1 MKAAA
6 GDIAELLEIMARLRQ
21 PVDGCPWDLAQ
32 TFATI
37 APYTIEEAYEVADAI
52 DRGDM
57 ADLRDELG
65 DLLLQVVFHARMAEE
80 QGAFDFAGVVDA
92 IVDKMV
98 RRHPHVFA
106 GAGREADAEAQLRE
120 WETLKRGEREAAG
133 NGDASALAGIARGL
147 PEWQRAIKLQ
157 KRAATVGFDWPG
169 PEPVVAKLHEEIDE
183 ALRIIR
189 DEHGHDV
196 VVLLGHSAG
205 GLIAALWADRH
216 PRSAGRATTARVD
229 ALVLNSPWLDL
240 QGSWFERTIAIRLI
254 DALAPWMPLRIVG
267 KLGPDY
273 GRSLHVS
280 TGGAW
285 DYDLRWKPFAG
296 FPVRAGWLRAIHRG
310 HRAVAG
316 GLAIDVPVLVCCSTA
331 SGPDDRWHE
340 AITRTDSVLDVE
352 QIAARTPGL
361 GADVTLARIPDGIHD
376 LALSPEPARS
386 RYVDAVFAWAATHVG
401 RPGRG

>member
-1 MKAAA
+1 MP
-6 GDIAELLEIMARLRQ
+6 D
-21 PVDGCPWDLAQ
+21 DAQ
-32 TFATI
+32 TA
-37 APYTIEEAYEVADAI
+37 
-52 DRGDM
+52 
-57 ADLRDELG
+57 ADLTAPDALGRDWVARTLPLTPDGEPETVATLVYRADPTRTPLHG
-65 DLLLQVVFHARMAEE
+65 STRAVLYLHGFVDYFFQAEHAAEWTSRGYDFYALDL
-80 QGAFDFAGVVDA
+80 
-92 IVDKMV
+92 
-98 RRHPHVFA
+98 RRH
-106 GAGREADAEAQLRE
+106 GRSLR
-120 WETLKRGEREAAG
+120 RGQVPNYVTDLRTY
-133 NGDASALAGIARGL
+133 D
-147 PEWQRAIKLQ
+147 
-157 KRAATVGFDWPG
+157 
-169 PEPVVAKLHEEIDE
+169 EEIDE

-205 GLIAALWADRH
+205 GLVAALWADRH
-216 PRSAGRATTARVD
+216 PRSAGTVTTSRVD

-240 QGSWFERTIAIRLI
+240 QGSWFERTIAVRLI
-254 DALAPWMPLRIVG
+254 DAVGPWMPLRIVG

-280 TGGAW
+280 TGGTW

-352 QIAARTPGL
+352 QIAARAPGL
-361 GADVTLARIPDGIHD
+361 GADVTLTRVPDGIHD
-376 LALSPEPARS
+376 LALSPEPARA
-386 RYVDAVFAWAATHVG
+386 RYVDAVFAWTTEHVREPAG
-401 RPGRG
+401 G